1 MRGLK
6 TSKGHHASLVG
17 IALATILA
25 GTALPAQ
32 QIQQQEDLQTNQQ
45 QGRQD
50 LQRDQQNEQQAQQR
64 EQELANHQEDRLA
77 QELAREQDENQ
88 RHGARPS
95 PLPDAQQAPAEKS
108 KTQQAP
114 ADAEVLHAL
123 LRRPLVLSSPAPIQR
138 ISEADSNI
146 IDTVM
151 LSPNQILI
159 NGKTPGRV
167 SLTVW
172 DATGQSQEFDI
183 NVDQDVPA
191 TAQQLPEP
199 LPDPPVRAEAQK
211 GKTHWL
217 DWAVIASIALV
228 AGVIFGARRQRHPH
242 INKLDLQTRSGEP
255 REETHASAPSATPHA
270 DVGNDTPVEEAI
282 TDALTG
288 LKTRRYLMEAL
299 DEEWRLAA
307 RSGHPFSVIMLD
319 LDGFKQVNE
328 RGGQAEGD
336 RVLAA
341 VATVLDA
348 RSRQSHVLAR
358 YRSDEFAIL
367 LPETNTHQAE
377 ILAERLRAALV
388 ADNVLHA
395 HKMAAS
401 FGIATF
407 PDHGRIPEEILK
419 AAYSGIQLAKRCK
432 GNCVKVVPPSH
443 KPGIAERNERLL
455 EAYLEAAVKGIYS
468 ATKDTGRG
476 DSPTGPEPSDDGSR
490 TDSATAAQIKPLL
503 NSMAALAFAV
513 EAKGPYM
520 RGHSQAV
527 SRLAAR
533 IATQLG
539 LSPAEVEEIR
549 LAGLFHDIG
558 KLYVPESVC
567 NKPDLLTTEEFE
579 IMKTH
584 AASGAKM
591 LEPLNSKA
599 IESFVLHHHER
610 YDGKGFPD
618 GLAGESIPLGARIVA
633 VAECFH
639 NMISD
644 LPYKNART
652 FEDTLAELR
661 RCSGTQFD
669 PKVLTAFL
677 DWLQIYNA
685 PPKKL

>member
-6 TSKGHHASLVG
+6 TSEGHYATLLG
-17 IALATILA
+17 IAFAMMLA
-25 GTALPAQ
+25 GRALPAQ
-32 QIQQQEDLQTNQQ
+32 QIERQDDLQTNQEA
-45 QGRQD
+45 GRQD
-50 LQRDQQNEQQAQQR
+50 VQQDLNNEQQAKQR
-64 EQELANHQEDRLA
+64 EQELAKQQEQRLA

-88 RHGARPS
+88 SRGERSSPS
-95 PLPDAQQAPAEKS
+95 PQEQQAQAGKS
-108 KTQQAP
+108 PMQQAP

-123 LRRPLVLSSPAPIQR
+123 LGRPLVLSSTAPIQR
-138 ISEADSNI
+138 VSEADPSI
-146 IDTVM
+146 IDTVV
-151 LSPNQILI
+151 LNRNQILI

-183 NVDQDVPA
+183 NVDQDVPV
-191 TAQQLPEP
+191 TAQQLPEA
-199 LPDPPVRAEAQK
+199 LPDPPVRAEAHQ

-228 AGVIFGARRQRHPH
+228 AGAIFGARRQRHSH
-242 INKLDLQTRSGEP
+242 MSKLELQTRGTDA
-255 REETHASAPSATPHA
+255 REETHASAPPVAPHA
-270 DVGNDTPVEEAI
+270 DVTDDSSIEEAI

-299 DEEWRLAA
+299 DEEWRLSA
-307 RSGHPFSVIMLD
+307 RSGHPFSLIMLD
-319 LDGFKQVNE
+319 LDGFKHVNE
-328 RGGQAEGD
+328 HGGQAEGD

-358 YRSDEFAIL
+358 FRSDEFAIL

-377 ILAERLRAALV
+377 ILAERLRAAL
-388 ADNVLHA
+388 AGDDLLRA
-395 HKMAAS
+395 HKVAAS

-407 PDHGRIPEEILK
+407 PDHGRTPEENLK
-419 AAYSGIQLAKRCK
+419 AAYSGIQLAKRCN
-432 GNCVKVVPPSH
+432 GNCVKVAPPSL

-468 ATKDTGRG
+468 VTYDAGRG
-476 DSPTGPEPSDDGSR
+476 DSPSGLRLSDDGSPAA
-490 TDSATAAQIKPLL
+490 SATAAQMKPLL
-503 NSMAALAFAV
+503 NSMAALVFAV

-520 RGHSQAV
+520 RGHAQAV

-539 LSPAEVEEIR
+539 LPPAEVEEIR

-558 KLYVPESVC
+558 KLHVPESVC
-567 NKPDLLTTEEFE
+567 NKPDLLTAEEFE
-579 IMKTH
+579 IIKTH

-591 LEPLNSKA
+591 LEPLNSKT
-599 IESFVLHHHER
+599 IESIVLHHHER

-618 GLAGESIPLGARIVA
+618 GLAGESIPIGARIVA

-644 LPYKNART
+644 LPYKSART

-669 PKVLTAFL
+669 PKVLMAFL

-685 PPKKL
+685 PPK

>member
-1 MRGLK
+1 MML
-6 TSKGHHASLVG
+6 T
-17 IALATILA
+17 
-25 GTALPAQ
+25 GTGLPAQ
-32 QIQQQEDLQTNQQ
+32 QIQQQGDLQTTQQ

-50 LQRDQQNEQQAQQR
+50 VQQDRHTEQQAKQQ
-64 EQELANHQEDRLA
+64 EERLA

-88 RHGARPS
+88 YHGERPS
-95 PLPDAQQAPAEKS
+95 PS
-108 KTQQAP
+108 GHTQQAP
-114 ADAEVLHAL
+114 ADPDVLHAL
-123 LRRPLVLSSPAPIQR
+123 LGRPLVLSSTAPIQR
-138 ISEADSNI
+138 VSEADPSI
-146 IDTVM
+146 IDTVV
-151 LSPNQILI
+151 LNRNQLLI

-183 NVDQDVPA
+183 NVDQDVSA
-191 TAQQLPEP
+191 TAQQLPEA
-199 LPDPPVRAEAQK
+199 LPDPPVRADVQK

-228 AGVIFGARRQRHPH
+228 AGAIFGARRQRHPH
-242 INKLDLQTRSGEP
+242 TSKLELQTRGGDS
-255 REETHASAPSATPHA
+255 REETHASPPPVAPHA
-270 DVGNDTPVEEAI
+270 DVTDDSSIEEAI

-299 DEEWRLAA
+299 DEEWRLSA
-307 RSGHPFSVIMLD
+307 RSGHPFSLIMLD
-319 LDGFKQVNE
+319 LDGFKHINE
-328 RGGQAEGD
+328 HGGQAEGD

-358 YRSDEFAIL
+358 FRSDEFAIL

-377 ILAERLRAALV
+377 ILAERLRAAL
-388 ADNVLHA
+388 AGDNLLRA
-395 HKMAAS
+395 HNVAAS

-419 AAYSGIQLAKRCK
+419 AAYAGIQLAKRCK
-432 GNCVKVVPPSH
+432 GNCVKVAPPSL

-468 ATKDTGRG
+468 VTYDAGRG
-476 DSPTGPEPSDDGSR
+476 DSPSGLRPSDDGSR
-490 TDSATAAQIKPLL
+490 TASPTAAQMKSLL
-503 NSMAALAFAV
+503 NSMAALVFAV

-520 RGHSQAV
+520 RGHAQAV

-558 KLYVPESVC
+558 KLHVPESVC
-567 NKPDLLTTEEFE
+567 NKPDLLTAEEFE

-591 LEPLNSKA
+591 LEHLNSKA
-599 IESFVLHHHER
+599 IESIVLHHHER

-644 LPYKNART
+644 LPYKSART

-669 PKVLTAFL
+669 PKVLMAFL
-677 DWLQIYNA
+677 DWLQIYTA
-685 PPKKL
+685 PPK

>member
-6 TSKGHHASLVG
+6 TSEGHYAVLVG
-17 IALATILA
+17 IAFAMMLA

-32 QIQQQEDLQTNQQ
+32 QIQPQDDFQTSQQAS
-45 QGRQD
+45 RQD
-50 LQRDQQNEQQAQQR
+50 VQQDQQNEQQTKQR
-64 EQELANHQEDRLA
+64 EQELAKQQEERSA

-88 RHGARPS
+88 YHGERPS
-95 PLPDAQQAPAEKS
+95 PSPHAQQAS
-108 KTQQAP
+108 
-114 ADAEVLHAL
+114 ADPEVLHAL
-123 LRRPLVLSSPAPIQR
+123 LGRPLVLSSPAPIKGV
-138 ISEADSNI
+138 SEADPSI
-146 IDTVM
+146 VDIVV
-151 LSPNQILI
+151 LSRNQILI
-159 NGKTPGRV
+159 NGKTLGRV

-183 NVDQDVPA
+183 NVDPDVPV
-191 TAQQLPEP
+191 TAQQLPEDP
-199 LPDPPVRAEAQK
+199 PDPPVRAEAQK

-217 DWAVIASIALV
+217 DWAVVASIALV
-228 AGVIFGARRQRHPH
+228 AGVIFGARRQRHPRSS
-242 INKLDLQTRSGEP
+242 ILELQTRGGDS
-255 REETHASAPSATPHA
+255 REETQAPTPPATPHTSAAA
-270 DVGNDTPVEEAI
+270 DSPMEEAI

-299 DEEWRLAA
+299 DEEWRLSA
-307 RSGHPFSVIMLD
+307 RSGHPFSLIVLD
-319 LDGFKQVNE
+319 LDGFKHVNE
-328 RGGQAEGD
+328 HGGQAEGD

-358 YRSDEFAIL
+358 FRSDEFAIL

-377 ILAERLRAALV
+377 ILAERLRAALAGDNLLRAHNV
-388 ADNVLHA
+388 AG
-395 HKMAAS
+395 S

-432 GNCVKVVPPSH
+432 GNCVKVAPPSL

-468 ATKDTGRG
+468 VTNDAGRG
-476 DSPTGPEPSDDGSR
+476 DSPSGLRLSDDGSR
-490 TDSATAAQIKPLL
+490 TASATAAQMKPLL
-503 NSMAALAFAV
+503 NSMAALVFAV

-520 RGHSQAV
+520 RGHAQAV

-533 IATQLG
+533 IAMQLG

-558 KLYVPESVC
+558 KLHVPESVC
-567 NKPDLLTTEEFE
+567 NKPDLLTAEEFE
-579 IMKTH
+579 IMKSH

-599 IESFVLHHHER
+599 IESIVLHHHER

-618 GLAGESIPLGARIVA
+618 GLAGENIPLGARIVA

-644 LPYKNART
+644 LPYKTART

-669 PKVLTAFL
+669 PKVLMAFL
-677 DWLQIYNA
+677 DWLQIYTA
-685 PPKKL
+685 PPK

>member
-1 MRGLK
+1 M
-6 TSKGHHASLVG
+6 
-17 IALATILA
+17 IL
-25 GTALPAQ
+25 GCTALPAQ
-32 QIQQQEDLQTNQQ
+32 QIPQQEDLQTNQQ

-50 LQRDQQNEQQAQQR
+50 LQQDQQNEQQAKQR
-64 EQELANHQEDRLA
+64 EPELAKQQEDRLA

-88 RHGARPS
+88 HHGARPS
-95 PLPDAQQAPAEKS
+95 PSPQAQQALAEKS
-108 KTQQAP
+108 QMQQAP

-123 LRRPLVLSSPAPIQR
+123 LRRPLVLSSLAPIQR
-138 ISEADSNI
+138 VSEADPNI
-146 IDTVM
+146 IDTVV
-151 LSPNQILI
+151 LSRNQILI

-183 NVDQDVPA
+183 NVDPDVPLM
-191 TAQQLPEP
+191 AQPLPKA
-199 LPDPPVRAEAQK
+199 LPDPPMQAEAQK

-242 INKLDLQTRSGEP
+242 ISKLDLQTPSGDS
-255 REETHASAPSATPHA
+255 REGTHASAPPATPHVDA
-270 DVGNDTPVEEAI
+270 GDDSPIEEAI

-319 LDGFKQVNE
+319 LDGFKHVNE
-328 RGGQAEGD
+328 RAGQAEGD

-358 YRSDEFAIL
+358 YMSDEFAIL

-377 ILAERLRAALV
+377 ILAERLRAALA

-395 HKMAAS
+395 HKIAAS

-432 GNCVKVVPPSH
+432 GNCVKVATPSI

-455 EAYLEAAVKGIYS
+455 EAYLEAAVKGLYS
-468 ATKDTGRG
+468 AARNTGRG
-476 DSPTGPEPSDDGSR
+476 DSPSDPEPSDDRSQ
-490 TDSATAAQIKPLL
+490 TASPTAAQMKPLL
-503 NSMAALAFAV
+503 DSMAALAFAV

-567 NKPDLLTTEEFE
+567 SKPDLLTAEEFE

-599 IESFVLHHHER
+599 IESIVLHHHER

-644 LPYKNART
+644 LPYKSART

-669 PKVLTAFL
+669 PEVLMAFL

-685 PPKKL
+685 PPKKP

>member
-1 MRGLK
+1 MRRLK
-6 TSKGHHASLVG
+6 TSNGHHASLVG
-17 IALATILA
+17 IALAMILT
-25 GTALPAQ
+25 GPALSAQ
-32 QIQQQEDLQTNQQ
+32 QSDDLQTNQQ
-45 QGRQD
+45 AGRQD
-50 LQRDQQNEQQAQQR
+50 PQQDQHNEQQAKQR
-64 EQELANHQEDRLA
+64 EQEPAKQQEERLA
-77 QELAREQDENQ
+77 QQLAREQDENAY
-88 RHGARPS
+88 HGERPS
-95 PLPDAQQAPAEKS
+95 PSSSSQAQAPAEES
-108 KTQQAP
+108 NRQEAP

-123 LRRPLVLSSPAPIQR
+123 LGRPVVLSSTAPIQR
-138 ISEADSNI
+138 VSEADPSI
-146 IDTVM
+146 IDTVV
-151 LSPNQILI
+151 LSRNQILI

-172 DATGQSQEFDI
+172 DATGQSEEFDI
-183 NVDQDVPA
+183 NVDQDAPVM
-191 TAQQLPEP
+191 AQQLPEAI
-199 LPDPPVRAEAQK
+199 PDPPARAEARK

-228 AGVIFGARRQRHPH
+228 AGAIFGARRQRHPH
-242 INKLDLQTRSGEP
+242 TTKLELQTRAGDS
-255 REETHASAPSATPHA
+255 REETHASAPPVAPRADAT
-270 DVGNDTPVEEAI
+270 DDSSMEEAI
-282 TDALTG
+282 TDAVTG

-299 DEEWRLAA
+299 DEEWRLSA
-307 RSGHPFSVIMLD
+307 RSGHPFSLIMLD
-319 LDGFKQVNE
+319 LDGFKRVNE
-328 RGGQAEGD
+328 HAGQAEGD

-358 YRSDEFAIL
+358 FRSDEFAIL

-377 ILAERLRAALV
+377 ILAERLRTAL
-388 ADNVLHA
+388 AGDDRLRA
-395 HKMAAS
+395 HDVAAS

-432 GNCVKVVPPSH
+432 GNCVKVAPPSL

-468 ATKDTGRG
+468 AAHDTGGG
-476 DSPTGPEPSDDGSR
+476 DSPSGLKLSDDGSR
-490 TDSATAAQIKPLL
+490 TASATAAQMKPLL
-503 NSMAALAFAV
+503 NSMAALVFAV

-520 RGHSQAV
+520 RGHAQAV
-527 SRLAAR
+527 SRLSAR

-558 KLYVPESVC
+558 KLHVPESVC
-567 NKPDLLTTEEFE
+567 NKPDLLTEEEFE

-599 IESFVLHHHER
+599 IESIVLHHHER
-610 YDGKGFPD
+610 FDGKGFPD
-618 GLAGESIPLGARIVA
+618 GLAGENIPLGARVVA

-644 LPYKNART
+644 LPYKNPRT

-669 PKVLTAFL
+669 PRVLMAFL

-685 PPKKL
+685 PPK

>member
-1 MRGLK
+1 MGRWRHMRGLK
-6 TSKGHHASLVG
+6 TSNGHHASLLG
-17 IALATILA
+17 IALATMLA

-32 QIQQQEDLQTNQQ
+32 QIQQQDDLQTHQQ

-50 LQRDQQNEQQAQQR
+50 LQQDQQNEQQAKQQK
-64 EQELANHQEDRLA
+64 ERLA

-88 RHGARPS
+88 YHGERPS
-95 PLPDAQQAPAEKS
+95 PTPQARQALAEKS
-108 KTQQAP
+108 PMQQAS

-123 LRRPLVLSSPAPIQR
+123 LRRPLVLSSPAPIMR
-138 ISEADSNI
+138 ISEADPSM
-146 IDTVM
+146 IDTVV
-151 LSPNQILI
+151 LSRNQILI
-159 NGKTPGRV
+159 NGKTHGRV

-172 DATGQSQEFDI
+172 DATGRSQEFDI
-183 NVDQDVPA
+183 SVDQDAPV
-191 TAQQLPEP
+191 TAQQLPEA
-199 LPDPPVRAEAQK
+199 LPDPPVRTEAQK

-242 INKLDLQTRSGEP
+242 ISKLDLQTRSGDS
-255 REETHASAPSATPHA
+255 REETHASGPPVTPHVDA
-270 DVGNDTPVEEAI
+270 ANSPMEEAI

-299 DEEWRLAA
+299 DEEWRLSA

-319 LDGFKQVNE
+319 LDGFKNVNE

-336 RVLAA
+336 RMLAA

-358 YRSDEFAIL
+358 CTSDEFAVL

-377 ILAERLRAALV
+377 ILAERLRAAL
-388 ADNVLHA
+388 AGDNVLRA
-395 HKMAAS
+395 HHVAAS

-419 AAYSGIQLAKRCK
+419 AAYSGINLAKRCK
-432 GNCVKVVPPSH
+432 GNCVKVAPPTL

-455 EAYLEAAVKGIYS
+455 MAYLDAAVKGIYS
-468 ATKDTGRG
+468 VTPDTGIG
-476 DSPTGPEPSDDGSR
+476 DSPSGLKLSDDGSR
-490 TDSATAAQIKPLL
+490 TASATVAQMKPLL

-520 RGHSQAV
+520 KGHAQAV

-549 LAGLFHDIG
+549 LGGLFHDIG
-558 KLYVPESVC
+558 KLHVPESVC
-567 NKPDLLTTEEFE
+567 NKPDLLTAEEFE

-591 LEPLNSKA
+591 LGPLNSKV
-599 IESFVLHHHER
+599 IESIVLHHHER

-639 NMISD
+639 NMISE
-644 LPYKNART
+644 LPYKSART

-669 PKVLTAFL
+669 PKVLMAFL

-685 PPKKL
+685 PPKKS